1 MFSIQDK
8 RDDHFYPNS
17 SLESKPGAYRYK
29 TRTKGLAPG
38 LSKDHNPKYLN
49 NNPPGRVGPPVLPKP
64 SYYNPNSSSRV
75 PQNIQIV
82 EPVEDNYGSS
92 QPSNYLSY
100 INNNRYSV
108 YNVLLFYVYERHLH
122 IRIRLYTWDLN
133 IKL

>member
-108 YNVLLFYVYERHLH
+108 YNVLFFYVYERHSA
-122 IRIRLYTWDLN
+122 YQD
-133 IKL
+133 